1 MSGSDDLRRRT
12 VLRGAALTPVA
23 GLALAGCAGAEENRD
38 SSPSGVPGPGTELGA
53 ESDVPAGGSKVFA
66 RQKVVVS
73 RTEDGALKAWST
85 VCTHA
90 GCAMTKLDGTTITC
104 ACHGS
109 RFDVE
114 NGQVLNPP
122 ATVPLTEVPVE
133 VENGK
138 IVTSK
143 AT

>member
-23 GLALAGCAGAEENRD
+23 GLALAGCAGAGENRD
-38 SSPSGVPGPGTELGA
+38 TSSATPEAGTELGP
-53 ESDVPAGGSKVFA
+53 EGDVPAGTVKLYA
-66 RQKVVVS
+66 KQKVVVT
-73 RTEDGALKAWST
+73 RTDDGALKAWST

-90 GCAMTKLDGTTITC
+90 GCAMTRLEKTTLTC

-109 RFDVE
+109 RFDAE
-114 NGQVLNPP
+114 SGQVLNPP

-138 IVTSK
+138 IVTGK
-143 AT
+143 AS